1 MTYAVDLIKVLE
13 SLSDFTMTP
22 KLSGKPT
29 WDTLQE
35 AFQAYGSSP
44 PCQENHRLIREK
56 FELKLDSHIF
66 HRTLCELVG
75 AEWTPETK

>member
-13 SLSDFTMTP
+13 SLCDFTMAP

-44 PCQENHRLIREK
+44 PCQENHRRIRET
-56 FELKLDSHIF
+56 FQQNLDSAIF

-75 AEWTPETK
+75 VEWTPETK